1 LLGVPEPLALI
12 PDGTGRHWMFEG
24 AISSRSGYDN
34 GFNGW
39 IDHGRLIPLQP
50 ADGYEASEAW

>member
-1 LLGVPEPLALI
+1 VPEPLALI